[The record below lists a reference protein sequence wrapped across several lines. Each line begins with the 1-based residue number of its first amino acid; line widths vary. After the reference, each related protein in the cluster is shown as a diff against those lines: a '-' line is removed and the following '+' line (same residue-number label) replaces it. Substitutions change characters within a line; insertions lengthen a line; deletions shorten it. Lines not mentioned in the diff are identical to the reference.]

1 VGLLVSC
8 CAKTTALRAAS
19 QCYFKAYMKDSS
31 FIEII
36 SMIGLLHVIQ
46 FGGSSEMMRL
56 FLLLLLLAVLP
67 AQAQSTRCYLPGRE
81 DRVSCLQLAVPLDW
95 SAPKATKI
103 SIFAAVIPALSRSD
117 GSDPVFLLPGG
128 PGQSGDS
135 LLDMVPTAFRIINQS
150 RDLVLIYPR
159 GTHRSTLLACAPSK
173 AMALND
179 TDALAQLS
187 ICAKAQKIDPRF
199 FTSQDIARDMEAVR
213 KALGYA
219 RINIWG
225 GSFGTRLAQHYALL
239 YPATT
244 RSLILDGATPITQ
257 SILLSSPA
265 SMERALDSIS
275 QACSLDASCRQQ
287 RPKLKADIAA
297 LVAQLTAK
305 PQAITLIDPATLASQ
320 RITLDGKALV
330 MAIRL
335 SLYAPQTRSMLP
347 PLIRA
352 ALSGNYQP
360 FAAFASAAGLDD
372 QMMSTGAHLSAMC
385 AEDVAHISAAQM
397 QAASKATVIG
407 TVEYENYIR
416 QCALWPHRALKPMA
430 AWKTSAVPTLIL
442 SGALDPVTPPALGT
456 ATAALFKGSRHIII
470 PASGHISSGFACAP
484 NLLAD
489 FLDTL
494 TPAALDTK
502 CLMHAQPPA
511 PLSSAN
517 G

>member
-1 VGLLVSC
+1 
-8 CAKTTALRAAS
+8 
-19 QCYFKAYMKDSS
+19 
-31 FIEII
+31 
-36 SMIGLLHVIQ
+36 
-46 FGGSSEMMRL
+46 MMRL
-56 FLLLLLLAVLP
+56 FLLLLLLAVMP

-81 DRVSCLQLAVPLDW
+81 DRVTCLQLAVPLDW
-95 SAPKATKI
+95 SAPKAIKI
-103 SIFAAVIPALSRSD
+103 SIFVAVIPALSQSSS
-117 GSDPVFLLPGG
+117 SDPVFLLPGG

-135 LLDMVPTAFRIINQS
+135 LIDMVPTAFRILNQS

-173 AMALND
+173 AIALSE
-179 TDALAQLS
+179 AQVLAQVS
-187 ICAKAQKIDPRF
+187 ACAKAQKIDPRF
-199 FTSQDIARDMEAVR
+199 FTSQEIAQDMEAVR
-213 KALGYA
+213 KALGYT

-244 RSLILDGATPITQ
+244 RGLILDGATPITQ

-275 QACSLDASCRQQ
+275 LACSKDASCAQQ
-287 RPKLKADIAA
+287 RPRLKTDIAA
-297 LVAQLTAK
+297 LVARLTVK
-305 PQAITLIDPATLASQ
+305 PQKITLTDPTTLAPQ
-320 RITLDGKALV
+320 RVTLDGKALV
-330 MAIRL
+330 IAIRL
-335 SLYAPQTRSMLP
+335 SLYAPQTRAMLP

-352 ALSGNYQP
+352 ALAGNYQP
-360 FAAFASAAGLDD
+360 FAAFASFTGLDD
-372 QMMSTGAHLSAMC
+372 QMMSAGAHLSAIC
-385 AEDVAHISAAQM
+385 AEDVARISKAQI
-397 QAASKATVIG
+397 QAAGKATIIG
-407 TVEYENYIR
+407 SVEYENYTR
-416 QCALWPHRALKPMA
+416 QCALWPHRTLKPMN
-430 AWKTSAVPTLIL
+430 AWKTSPVPTLVL

-456 ATAALFKGSRHIII
+456 VTAALFKVSRHIII

-494 TPAALDTK
+494 KPATLNTK